1 MVIILTH
8 SLGFNQYGCV
18 TFSVTLIYKISNQNG
33 FKKEIFMTAPKEITP
48 ELLLKLR
55 RKNGEINKTK
65 TDTAVLIGIGRK
77 TWEPIINGNKQ
88 KVSYEVFNK
97 LEKWLNA

>member
-1 MVIILTH
+1 MR
-8 SLGFNQYGCV
+8 
-18 TFSVTLIYKISNQNG
+18 NQNG
-33 FKKEIFMTAPKEITP
+33 SKKEIFMTAPKEITP

>member
-1 MVIILTH
+1 MH
-8 SLGFNQYGCV
+8 
-18 TFSVTLIYKISNQNG
+18 NQNG
-33 FKKEIFMTAPKEITP
+33 CSIIKHEATKTGAKKGEMMTATKEITP
-48 ELLLKLR
+48 EILLQLR

-77 TWEPIINGNKQ
+77 TWEPIINGKKQ

-97 LEKWLNA
+97 LDKWLNS